1 MAAGTSIFTLMG
13 EIFIDNDKANKSIS
27 KTESLAGKMGR
38 TLGKGIKTAGKWG
51 LALGAAATTAGAG
64 LLATANSAAKAADE
78 IDKGSDRMG
87 VSTQAYQEM
96 EYWASQNGVAQEQ
109 MEKAVGRLNQR
120 MGMAASG
127 NEKYA
132 DALEAVGVNM
142 EDVTNGSI
150 TTEDAFAT
158 SLQTLSN
165 VTNENEKAALAT
177 ELFGTK
183 LARDLLP
190 ALNDGSLSFEE
201 AKQKAQEMG
210 LVMSEDA
217 IDAGVKFQDSMD
229 NVKRS
234 LGRVKDNIG
243 VQLLP
248 MFQSMLDWVMDHMPE
263 IQEIIKKVFGKVE
276 EFVNVATD
284 VFKEHFWPALKN
296 IYNWLDE
303 NWPTI
308 ETIIKGV
315 FEGVKWAWNN
325 ILSPVLGFLW
335 DLLED
340 IVFWVEDNWPE
351 IEETFK
357 TVFEGIVTA
366 VQTAIDIFT
375 GLRDRIKEALG
386 YLKDWNSTNIQEG
399 NFSEGGGDGSGG
411 GGTGGRGTP
420 HQNGLDYVPYDN
432 YPALLHEGEEVVSSA
447 DKQSISNQIQELAS
461 AIGQNTN
468 NQNPIN
474 LTITLDGKVL
484 ARKLYDPFRNEE
496 KDRGKPL
503 VQGI

>member
-1 MAAGTSIFTLMG
+1 
-13 EIFIDNDKANKSIS
+13 
-27 KTESLAGKMGR
+27 
-38 TLGKGIKTAGKWG
+38 
-51 LALGAAATTAGAG
+51 
-64 LLATANSAAKAADE
+64 
-78 IDKGSDRMG
+78 
-87 VSTQAYQEM
+87 
-96 EYWASQNGVAQEQ
+96 
-109 MEKAVGRLNQR
+109 
-120 MGMAASG
+120 
-127 NEKYA
+127 
-132 DALEAVGVNM
+132 M
-142 EDVTNGSI
+142 EDVTNGTI

-190 ALNDGSLSFEE
+190 ALNDGSLSFDE

-210 LVMSEDA
+210 LVLSEDT

-229 NVKRS
+229 DVKRS
-234 LGRVKDNIG
+234 LGSVKNNIG
-243 VQLLP
+243 AQLLP
-248 MFQSMLDWVMDHMPE
+248 MFQSMLDWIMDHMPE
-263 IQEIIKKVFGKVE
+263 IQEIIKKVFSKVE
-276 EFVNVATD
+276 EFVNVATE

-315 FEGVKWAWNN
+315 FEGIELVWNEV
-325 ILSPVLGFLW
+325 LSPVLGFLW
-335 DLLED
+335 DILKD
-340 IVFWVEDNWPE
+340 IVEHVEENWPE

-357 TVFEGIVTA
+357 TVFDGITTV
-366 VQTAIDIFT
+366 VQTAVDIFT
-375 GLRDRIKEALG
+375 GLRDRVKEAIE
-386 YLKDWNSTNIQEG
+386 YFREWNSLKIQDG
-399 NFSEGGGDGSGG
+399 NFSEGGGEGAGG

-420 HQNGLDYVPYDN
+420 HENGLDYVPYDN

-461 AIGQNTN
+461 AIGQNSN
-468 NQNPIN
+468 NQSPIN
-474 LTITLDGKVL
+474 ITLTLDGKVL
-484 ARKLYDPFRNEE
+484 ARKLYDPFKNEQ
-496 KDRGKPL
+496 KNRGTPL